1 MNASRIGTR
10 TVSTSAPL
18 NSQVLGWNTSNN
30 DWEPISTATGSVS
43 SVVSGTGLVAGTITN
58 NGTINVDVGTTGNK
72 IVQLNALAQY
82 PADDGYQITNVNAS
96 RIGTRTVSTSAPL
109 NSQVLGWNTSNND
122 WEPISTATG
131 SVSSVVSG
139 TGLVAGTI
147 TNNGTINVDVGTAA
161 NKILQMTAADLI
173 PAVDGSLVTNVNAV
187 RLQSRAVSTLVPTAN
202 QVLRWNS
209 LTTAWEPS
217 TDQSG
222 TVVSISTGNGLLGG
236 PITSNGTLTVDV
248 GTTGN
253 KIVQLNAIAQY
264 PADDGYQITNVNAS
278 RIGTR
283 TVSTSAP
290 LNNQVLGWNTSNND
304 WEPISTATGSVSSVV
319 SGTGLV
325 AGTIT
330 NNGTINV
337 DVGTTGNKIVQ
348 LNALAQYPADDGYQI
363 TNVNASRIG
372 TRTVSTSAPLNSQVL
387 GWNTSNNDWEPIST
401 ATGSVS
407 SVVSGTGLVA
417 GTITNNGTI
426 NVDVGTTGNKIVQL
440 NALAQYPAD
449 DGYQIT
455 NVNASRIGTRTVS
468 TSAPLNSQVLG
479 WNTSNNDWEPISTA
493 TGSVSSVVS
502 GTGLVAGTIT
512 NNGTIN
518 VDVGTAANKIL
529 QMTAADLIPA
539 VDGSLV
545 TNVNAVK
552 LQSRAVSALVP
563 TANQV
568 LRWNSLTT
576 AWEPSTDQSG
586 TVVSVSTGNGLLGG
600 PITSNGT
607 LTVDVGTT
615 GNKIVQLNALAQYP
629 ADDGYQI
636 TNVNASRIGTRTVST
651 SAPLNNQVLGWN
663 TSNNDW
669 EPISTATGS
678 VSSVV
683 SGTGLVAGTITNN
696 GTINVDVGT
705 TGNKIVQLNAL
716 AQ

>member
-1 MNASRIGTR
+1 M
-10 TVSTSAPL
+10 
-18 NSQVLGWNTSNN
+18 
-30 DWEPISTATGSVS
+30 
-43 SVVSGTGLVAGTITN
+43 
-58 NGTINVDVGTTGNK
+58 
-72 IVQLNALAQY
+72 
-82 PADDGYQITNVNAS
+82 
-96 RIGTRTVSTSAPL
+96 
-109 NSQVLGWNTSNND
+109 
-122 WEPISTATG
+122 
-131 SVSSVVSG
+131 
-139 TGLVAGTI
+139 
-147 TNNGTINVDVGTAA
+147 
-161 NKILQMTAADLI
+161 
-173 PAVDGSLVTNVNAV
+173 
-187 RLQSRAVSTLVPTAN
+187 
-202 QVLRWNS
+202 
-209 LTTAWEPS
+209 
-217 TDQSG
+217 
-222 TVVSISTGNGLLGG
+222 
-236 PITSNGTLTVDV
+236 
-248 GTTGN
+248 
-253 KIVQLNAIAQY
+253 QLNAIAQY